1 MRGEAPSFSED
12 LTAADSI
19 PCLNS
24 DQASSWTFQTPDVLQ
39 VDSKI
44 VDFEL
49 SCPEIEDIFIVDFNG
64 ESATLTLD
72 TSGD

>member
-44 VDFEL
+44 VDFQF
-49 SCPEIEDIFIVDFNG
+49 SCPEIEDIFIVDFDG

-72 TSGD
+72 TSSD